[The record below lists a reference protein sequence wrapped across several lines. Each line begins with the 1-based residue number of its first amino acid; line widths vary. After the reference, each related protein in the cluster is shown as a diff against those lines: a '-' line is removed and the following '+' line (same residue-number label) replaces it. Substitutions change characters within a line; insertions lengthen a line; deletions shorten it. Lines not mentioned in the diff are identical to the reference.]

1 MWLCRTGRVK
11 GNSWFLGSH
20 SWMVVVVP
28 SINIA
33 KTRKVEFGG
42 GGWGVLGCD
51 FLDLSLRP
59 SDVHLPQ
66 RLHHI
71 LLMFLHH

>member
-1 MWLCRTGRVK
+1 MWLCRRGRVK

-20 SWMVVVVP
+20 SWMVAVVP

-42 GGWGVLGCD
+42 GGRGRGW
-51 FLDLSLRP
+51 
-59 SDVHLPQ
+59 DV
-66 RLHHI
+66 I
-71 LLMFLHH
+71 F